1 MLIEFIRK
9 NKDNW
14 RELLS
19 QEPYNLKFNECG
31 KFTLVRYSQLSSDFS
46 NPIVQESRGCI
57 IDNETLEYA
66 CRPFVKFFNVSEE
79 LASPVDLD
87 SARIQ
92 TKHDGS
98 IIKCWWDGIGWR
110 VSTNGT
116 IDSSTAMIE
125 GDFISFYELFNMA
138 KGDLDFAKLNKNRT
152 YIFELTSPLNRVV
165 VDYKEHKIFHI
176 GTIDNKTGE
185 EFNEDIGIEKPKEF
199 HCNNV
204 DDIIN
209 AVNLMSYDEE
219 GYVVVDKYWRRVKI
233 KSPEYVR
240 VHRLYSNVMTKRRAV
255 EIIRMNEQS
264 EFLAYF
270 PQYKELFDGIEKAYN
285 KLVDEVEIML
295 NNVDFSVDKKTLAI
309 LNRDNEF
316 KDILFRKYDGKLNSV
331 KEYFDYMY
339 IDKLIKHIED
349 RM

>member
-1 MLIEFIRK
+1 MLIEFIRE

-31 KFTLVRYSQLSSDFS
+31 KFTLIRYSQLSSDFS

-57 IDNETLEYA
+57 IDNESLEYV
-66 CRPFVKFFNVSEE
+66 CRSFVKFFNATED
-79 LASPVDLD
+79 LASPIDWE

-98 IIKCWWDGIGWR
+98 IIKCWYDGEDWR

-138 KGDLDFAKLNKNRT
+138 KGDLDFTKLNKNRT
-152 YIFELTSPLNRVV
+152 YIFELTSPLNKVV

-199 HCNNV
+199 HCN
-204 DDIIN
+204 DINEIFE
-209 AVNLMSYDEE
+209 AVSLMSWDEE

-255 EIIRMNEQS
+255 EIIRMGEQS

-270 PQYKELFDGIEKAYN
+270 PQYSIFFDEIIKAYG
-285 KLVDEVEIML
+285 KLVSEVENML
-295 NNVDFSVDKKTLAI
+295 CTIDLSVDKKTLALSI
-309 LNRDNEF
+309 KDNEF
-316 KDILFRKYDGKLNSV
+316 KDILFRKYDGKLSSV
-331 KEYFDYMY
+331 QEYFDSMF
-339 IDKLIKHIED
+339 IDKLIRHIED

>member
-1 MLIEFIRK
+1 MLIEFIRE

-46 NPIVQESRGCI
+46 NLIVQESRGCI

-79 LASPVDLD
+79 LVSPIDWD

-98 IIKCWWDGIGWR
+98 IIKCWWDDIGWR

-138 KGDLDFAKLNKNRT
+138 KGDLDFTKLNKNRT
-152 YIFELTSPLNRVV
+152 YIFELTSPLNKVV

-270 PQYKELFDGIEKAYN
+270 PQYKELFNNIESAYN
-285 KLVDEVEIML
+285 KLMFEISQELRGCMKFDNKREL
-295 NNVDFSVDKKTLAI
+295 AMTNKDSEFSDF
-309 LNRDNEF
+309 
-316 KDILFRKYDGKLNSV
+316 LFRTYDGKYV
-331 KEYFDYMY
+331 KQWLDSLY
-339 IDKLIKHIED
+339 IDKLIEMLED

>member
-1 MLIEFIRK
+1 MLIEFIRE

-14 RELLS
+14 RDLLS

-31 KFTLVRYSQLSSDFS
+31 KFTLIRYSQLNSDFS

-57 IDNETLEYA
+57 IDNENFEYV
-66 CRPFVKFFNVSEE
+66 CRPFKKFFNATEY
-79 LASPVDLD
+79 LASPIDWE

-98 IIKCWWDGIGWR
+98 IIKCWYDGVDWR
-110 VSTNGT
+110 ISTNGT

-125 GDFISFYELFNMA
+125 GDFVSFYELFNMA
-138 KGDLDFAKLNKNRT
+138 KGDLDFSKLSKDRT

-165 VDYKEHKIFHI
+165 VEYKEHKIFHI
-176 GTIDNKTGE
+176 GTINNKTGE

-199 HCNNV
+199 HCNDVNEIV
-204 DDIIN
+204 E
-209 AVNLMSYDEE
+209 AVSLMSWDEE

-255 EIIRMNEQS
+255 EIIRTGEQS

-270 PQYKELFDGIEKAYN
+270 PQYKELFADIERAYN
-285 KLVDEVEIML
+285 NLIFEISQELRGCMKFD
-295 NNVDFSVDKKTLAI
+295 NKREFAMSNKDSEFSDF
-309 LNRDNEF
+309 
-316 KDILFRKYDGKLNSV
+316 LFRTYDGKYV
-331 KEYFDYMY
+331 KQWLDSLY
-339 IDKLIKHIED
+339 IDKLIEMLED